1 MNTINDLTPTQ
12 ATLYRSYV
20 ATNNKGISQ
29 QKEITRLCELA
40 SEGYE
45 EIILIAE
52 LLKANAESTATI
64 KVQVSRAMAKL
75 KTGLTLQGL
84 GKKDDDVIIAK
95 KNTDNE
101 PSEATEATTGTKPAK
116 PEDSVEAG
124 TVSVTREQAWDFVAK
139 YFTLDDVMALVE
151 EVKANRTP
159 EAKAKDVAKLKKQQR
174 AFVKQCNDNLKANE
188 AKQAK
193 AS

>member
-1 MNTINDLTPTQ
+1 MTTKNKGIENLSTTQ

-29 QKEITRLCELA
+29 QKEITRLCELGT
-40 SEGYE
+40 EGHK

-52 LLKANAESTATI
+52 LLKANAEATATI

-95 KNTDNE
+95 KNTDNQPVE
-101 PSEATEATTGTKPAK
+101 SNAGSKPAK
-116 PEDSVEAG
+116 PEDSVEPNTKVFDFDEFDKVFLAM
-124 TVSVTREQAWDFVAK
+124 EWDAQQ
-139 YFTLDDVMALVE
+139 VMIKHL
-151 EVKANRTP
+151 T
-159 EAKAKDVAKLKKQQR
+159 KLS
-174 AFVKQCNDNLKANE
+174 
-188 AKQAK
+188 K
-193 AS
+193 ASKKLRLAS

>member
-1 MNTINDLTPTQ
+1 MTTKNKGIENLSTTQ

-29 QKEITRLCELA
+29 QKEITRLCELGT
-40 SEGYE
+40 EGHK

-52 LLKANAESTATI
+52 LLKANAEATATI

-84 GKKDDDVIIAK
+84 GKGDTKVTIAK
-95 KNTDNE
+95 KSTTNE
-101 PSEATEATTGTKPAK
+101 PVKSTAGNKAPTPESLVEPNTKVFDWDEVDKQFIAMPTDQQQVMIKHLQKLMKATT
-116 PEDSVEAG
+116 
-124 TVSVTREQAWDFVAK
+124 
-139 YFTLDDVMALVE
+139 
-151 EVKANRTP
+151 
-159 EAKAKDVAKLKKQQR
+159 KLR
-174 AFVKQCNDNLKANE
+174 I
-188 AKQAK
+188 

>member
-75 KTGLTLQGL
+75 NTGLTLQGL

-95 KNTDNE
+95 KSTDNE
-101 PSEATEATTGTKPAK
+101 PVESNEATKAPTPESLVEANTKIFDFDELDKVFIAMATDEQNTMIKHLTKLMKATT
-116 PEDSVEAG
+116 
-124 TVSVTREQAWDFVAK
+124 
-139 YFTLDDVMALVE
+139 
-151 EVKANRTP
+151 
-159 EAKAKDVAKLKKQQR
+159 KLR
-174 AFVKQCNDNLKANE
+174 I
-188 AKQAK
+188 

>member
-95 KNTDNE
+95 KSTDNQ
-101 PSEATEATTGTKPAK
+101 PAEATEATESNKAPT
-116 PEDSVEAG
+116 PES
-124 TVSVTREQAWDFVAK
+124 
-139 YFTLDDVMALVE
+139 LVE
-151 EVKANRTP
+151 PDTKVFDFDEFDKAFIAMATDQQKVMI
-159 EAKAKDVAKLKKQQR
+159 AHLTKLMKATTKLR
-174 AFVKQCNDNLKANE
+174 I
-188 AKQAK
+188 

>member
-1 MNTINDLTPTQ
+1 MNTINDLSKTQ

-40 SEGYE
+40 SEGHK

-52 LLKANAESTATI
+52 LLKANNEATATI
-64 KVQVSRAMAKL
+64 KVQVSRAMVKL

-84 GKKDDDVIIAK
+84 GKNDKKVIIAK
-95 KNTDNE
+95 INTDNQ
-101 PSEATEATTGTKPAK
+101 PAEATEATESNKAPT
-116 PEDSVEAG
+116 PES
-124 TVSVTREQAWDFVAK
+124 
-139 YFTLDDVMALVE
+139 LVE
-151 EVKANRTP
+151 PNTKIFDFDELDRVFIAMATDEQNTMIEHLTKLMKATT
-159 EAKAKDVAKLKKQQR
+159 KLR
-174 AFVKQCNDNLKANE
+174 I
-188 AKQAK
+188 

>member
-40 SEGYE
+40 SEGHK

-52 LLKANAESTATI
+52 LLKANNEATATI

-84 GKKDDDVIIAK
+84 GKKDTDVIIAK

-116 PEDSVEAG
+116 PEDSVEPN
-124 TVSVTREQAWDFVAK
+124 TKIFDFDEFDKVFIAMA
-139 YFTLDDVMALVE
+139 TDQQQVMIKHLTKLM
-151 EVKANRTP
+151 KATT
-159 EAKAKDVAKLKKQQR
+159 KLR
-174 AFVKQCNDNLKANE
+174 I
-188 AKQAK
+188 

>member
-1 MNTINDLTPTQ
+1 MKTINDLSKTQ
-12 ATLYRSYV
+12 AVLYRSYV
-20 ATNNKGISQ
+20 ATNSKGISQ

-45 EIILIAE
+45 EIIIIAE

-95 KNTDNE
+95 KSTDNE
-101 PSEATEATTGTKPAK
+101 PVESNEGTKAPTPESLVEANTKIFDFDELDKVFIAMATDEQNTMINHLTKLMKATT
-116 PEDSVEAG
+116 
-124 TVSVTREQAWDFVAK
+124 
-139 YFTLDDVMALVE
+139 
-151 EVKANRTP
+151 
-159 EAKAKDVAKLKKQQR
+159 KLR
-174 AFVKQCNDNLKANE
+174 I
-188 AKQAK
+188 

>member
-1 MNTINDLTPTQ
+1 MNTINDLTKTQ

-40 SEGYE
+40 SEGHE
-45 EIILIAE
+45 EIIIIAE
-52 LLKANAESTATI
+52 LLKANNEATATI

-75 KTGLTLQGL
+75 QTGLTLQGL
-84 GKKDDDVIIAK
+84 GKSDSKVTIEA

-101 PSEATEATTGTKPAK
+101 PSEATEATESNKAPT
-116 PEDSVEAG
+116 PESLVEAN
-124 TVSVTREQAWDFVAK
+124 TKIFDFEELDRVFIAMATDEQNTMIK
-139 YFTLDDVMALVE
+139 HLTKLM
-151 EVKANRTP
+151 KATT
-159 EAKAKDVAKLKKQQR
+159 KLR
-174 AFVKQCNDNLKANE
+174 I
-188 AKQAK
+188 

>member
-40 SEGYE
+40 SEGHK

-52 LLKANAESTATI
+52 LLKANNEATATI

-84 GKKDDDVIIAK
+84 GKKDKKVFIAK
-95 KNTDNE
+95 INTDNQ
-101 PSEATEATTGTKPAK
+101 PAEATEATESNKAPT
-116 PEDSVEAG
+116 PES
-124 TVSVTREQAWDFVAK
+124 
-139 YFTLDDVMALVE
+139 LVE
-151 EVKANRTP
+151 PNTKIFDFDEFDKVFIAMATDQQKVMIAHLTKLMKATT
-159 EAKAKDVAKLKKQQR
+159 KLR
-174 AFVKQCNDNLKANE
+174 I
-188 AKQAK
+188 

>member
-29 QKEITRLCELA
+29 QREITRLCELA
-40 SEGYE
+40 SEGHK

-52 LLKANAESTATI
+52 LLKANNEATATI

-84 GKKDDDVIIAK
+84 GKSDTEVVIAK
-95 KNTDNE
+95 KSTENATT
-101 PSEATEATTGTKPAK
+101 EATEATESNKAPT
-116 PEDSVEAG
+116 PESLVEAN
-124 TVSVTREQAWDFVAK
+124 TKSFDFDELDKVFIAMATDEQNTMINHLTK
-139 YFTLDDVMALVE
+139 LM
-151 EVKANRTP
+151 KATT
-159 EAKAKDVAKLKKQQR
+159 KLR
-174 AFVKQCNDNLKANE
+174 I
-188 AKQAK
+188 

>member
-1 MNTINDLTPTQ
+1 MKTINDLSKTQ

-29 QKEITRLCELA
+29 QKEITRLCELGT
-40 SEGYE
+40 EGHK

-52 LLKANAESTATI
+52 LLKANNEATATI

-84 GKKDDDVIIAK
+84 GKGDDVVFIGP

-101 PSEATEATTGTKPAK
+101 PEDKPEVSTKEPK
-116 PEDSVEAG
+116 PEDSVEPN
-124 TVSVTREQAWDFVAK
+124 TKSFDFDELDRVFVA
-139 YFTLDDVMALVE
+139 MATDEQQTMIAHLTKLM
-151 EVKANRTP
+151 KATT
-159 EAKAKDVAKLKKQQR
+159 KLR
-174 AFVKQCNDNLKANE
+174 L
-188 AKQAK
+188 